1 MIDLLKGNILS
12 SGIGGFAAKQVAA
25 GILKRFAKTW
35 TIDGF
40 KEAKAEGKSIM
51 DLFEVAPEWANTLKG
66 ALRKYSSLQSVS
78 ANELL
83 SWVQDA
89 NPILFNQ
96 ICAEPD
102 IVAWIF
108 SGWESGKKQ
117 LLGMDS

>member
-1 MIDLLKGNILS
+1 MLDLIKGNLLS

-35 TIDGF
+35 TIGGF
-40 KEAKAEGKSIM
+40 KDAKAEGKTIM
-51 DLFEVAPEWANTLKG
+51 ELFEVAPEWANTLKG
-66 ALRKYSSLQSVS
+66 ALRKYPSLQGIS

-108 SGWESGKKQ
+108 SGWDSGKKQ
-117 LLGMDS
+117 LLGIDS